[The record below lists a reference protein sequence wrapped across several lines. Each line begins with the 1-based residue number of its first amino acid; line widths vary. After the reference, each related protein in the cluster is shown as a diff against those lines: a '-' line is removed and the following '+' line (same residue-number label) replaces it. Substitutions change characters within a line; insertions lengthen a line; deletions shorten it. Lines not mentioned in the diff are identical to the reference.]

1 MSIEQ
6 NTQCADEETVDQFLV
21 GGLPSEARP
30 AFERHVDGCPRCQ
43 QLLVRRLERWSAS
56 RVSAPGSQPAGG
68 QRYLILDEASA
79 LTGGS
84 GRVLA
89 AYDTLLDRKVALTFL
104 TPSRAEQ
111 TVLAAVMREATAL
124 ARVAHPNLITVHDV
138 GVQGGVPYL
147 TMELVEGLPLPAW
160 REQQRPGAARVAQVM
175 ADAARGLA
183 AAHAAGVVHRDV
195 NPQNLLVSDHRVVLT
210 NFALSLPAEATAP
223 APMYPAPELLRGERA
238 DRRADVF
245 AFCATLY
252 QMIHG
257 QPPFAG
263 TPGDE
268 LARLTELDEAR
279 LGPPPRSRAW
289 SRLHRVAL
297 RGLHP
302 DPARRP
308 ADLGRLADELLTAPG
323 ARWRRPALAAAAAVV
338 LAAAFWG
345 GGHLKANPERKC
357 RAGAEAIAGSW
368 NDGHRTQLGQRFRG
382 AGVAAAGAW
391 PALERMLDGYTD
403 RWREMYGQTCAQG
416 HGKGEQSGQVFDLRV
431 ACLEARR
438 AGLEAFVGALGGA
451 SPLQL
456 VRAPSAVLPDVG
468 DCGITDRMGIKPLPL
483 DPQARAQIAAVDK
496 LVARAR
502 AQQNLGEYR
511 PADATAAQAVAEA
524 RKLGYEPLLASA
536 LIGHA
541 SVLIDIGT
549 GGANADGKGF
559 ERTSALLEEAYNVAE
574 RGHDDRQRL
583 AAAREQVLVQARGQ
597 NYPEGER
604 WARLGQAML
613 ARLGWPAEEGCRLS
627 SHTGYLHRFQRRMK
641 EAAADFQR
649 ALDFAEK
656 IPPAQRPRRLAI
668 TMTGFCSVKQDVP
681 ERIACARRS
690 AEMCASVFGPDHPDT
705 AVAQAALAEAL
716 VRQPST
722 HAQACPIFAKVR
734 ASMDRTIEPTHPNA
748 IAVLTQLAECLAV
761 ERQLPESR
769 RMFEEVIAR
778 RPGPVDLGFA
788 QDGLGQVLFLMG
800 EPEAA
805 IKSMRAALASLQSA
819 FEPSNDN
826 VMYSRDNLADVLTH
840 SGQTAEAQRVL
851 QEGLDAARKAG
862 EMTAQIADL
871 RAAQGAALLA
881 ENRREAA
888 LRAFED
894 ALRLHQGLKTAD
906 AELAYTLSGLGTTL
920 LDLGKVESARG
931 HVERAFKAR
940 PESSVL
946 ADELRADITVAMAR
960 VLLTTGQDRRRA
972 CDLVQEAAA
981 GYRTV
986 RSVAQKLK
994 EAERLS
1000 VRHRCG
1006 VGA

>member
-6 NTQCADEETVDQFLV
+6 NTQCADEETVDKFLV

-84 GRVLA
+84 GRVLT

-104 TPSRAEQ
+104 APPRAEQ
-111 TVLAAVMREATAL
+111 TVLAAVMREAIAL

-147 TMELVEGLPLPAW
+147 TMELVDGLPLPAW
-160 REQQRPGAARVAQVM
+160 REQQRPGAGRVAQVM

-195 NPQNLLVSDHRVVLT
+195 NPQTILVSDHRVVLT
-210 NFALSLPAEATAP
+210 SFALSLPAAASAT
-223 APMYPAPELLRGERA
+223 PMYPAPELLRGERA
-238 DRRADVF
+238 DRRTDVF

-263 TPGDE
+263 TPRDE

-279 LGPPPRSRAW
+279 LGQPPRSRAW
-289 SRLHRVAL
+289 SRLHRTAMP
-297 RGLHP
+297 GLHP

-308 ADLGRLADELLTAPG
+308 TDLGRLADQLLTVPG
-323 ARWRRPALAAAAAVV
+323 ARWRRPVLAAAAAAV
-338 LAAAFWG
+338 LVAAFWG
-345 GGHLKANPERKC
+345 GGYLEANPERKC

-368 NDGHRTQLGQRFRG
+368 NDGHRTQLGQRFRA

-391 PALERMLDGYTD
+391 PALERMLDGYTSS
-403 RWREMYGQTCAQG
+403 WREMYGQTCAQG
-416 HGKGEQSGQVFDLRV
+416 HGKGDQSGQVFDLRV

-451 SPLQL
+451 SPLQM

-496 LVARAR
+496 LVARAK

-511 PADATAAQAVAEA
+511 PADATAAQAVAQA
-524 RKLGYEPLLASA
+524 RQLGYEPLLASA

-549 GGANADGKGF
+549 GGESAGEKRFD
-559 ERTSALLEEAYNVAE
+559 RTSALLEEAYNVAE
-574 RGHDDRQRL
+574 RGHDDRLRL

-649 ALDFAEK
+649 AMDFAEK

-668 TMTGFCSVKQDVP
+668 TLTGFCSVKQDVAD
-681 ERIACARRS
+681 RIACARRS
-690 AEMCASVFGPDHPDT
+690 VEMCTSVFGPDHPDT

-761 ERQLPESR
+761 ERQFPEAR

-800 EPEAA
+800 DLEPA
-805 IKSMRAALASLQSA
+805 IQNMRAALASLQSA

-826 VMYSRDNLADVLTH
+826 VMYSRDNLSDVLIH
-840 SGQTAEAQRVL
+840 AGQTAEAQRVL

-862 EMTAQIADL
+862 EMTGQIADL
-871 RAAQGAALLA
+871 RAAQGTALLA

-888 LRAFED
+888 LQAFQD

-906 AELAYTLSGLGTTL
+906 ADLAYTLSGLGRTL
-920 LDLGKVESARG
+920 LDLGRVDSARG
-931 HVERAFKAR
+931 HVERAFEAR
-940 PESSVL
+940 PESSAVN
-946 ADELRADITVAMAR
+946 DELRADITLAMAR
-960 VLLTTGQDRRRA
+960 VLLASGMDRRRA
-972 CDLVQEAAA
+972 CDLVQEASTA
-981 GYRTV
+981 YRAV
-986 RSVAQKLK
+986 RNVAQKLQD
-994 EAERLS
+994 AERLAA
-1000 VRHRCG
+1000 RHRCG
-1006 VGA
+1006 GRA